1 MRGPYFEELPR
12 LSIRTYRPTISDLLN
27 QTIPSGIPFDR
38 VKYLQL
44 SVDFCNKNFEP
55 DLNTAHVV
63 LDRREEA
70 KKKLTEFV
78 RRFTKLKDLE
88 LRIKLDEASAFTYS
102 RDRLSEERRS
112 FMHRHGRS
120 IRNGSSAL
128 NRFSLRLFR
137 EIRDDIWLDCVYTMV
152 RRRSSWIL
160 EDFTTCKGS
169 VRRKHSDSHTVN

>member
-63 LDRREEA
+63 LDRREGA